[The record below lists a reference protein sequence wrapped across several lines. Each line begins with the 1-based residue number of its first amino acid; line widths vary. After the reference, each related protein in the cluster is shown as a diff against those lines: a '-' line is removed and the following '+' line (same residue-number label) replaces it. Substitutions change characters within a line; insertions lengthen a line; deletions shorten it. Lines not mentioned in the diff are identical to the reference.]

1 MGPRLEVLPSLSLK
15 TLAGTPEEDV
25 EMSVPPSTS
34 RSSDKHSSDWSSTS
48 QCGLWT
54 PREASFQR

>member
-1 MGPRLEVLPSLSLK
+1 MGPRLEVPPSLSLK
-15 TLAGTPEEDV
+15 TLAGTPEEDI
-25 EMSVPPSTS
+25 EMSVPSTS
-34 RSSDKHSSDWSSTS
+34 RSSYEHSSDWSSTS